1 MKVHY
6 ISRRPSVAF
15 CGRWLGLAMEST
27 YQFDKVTCLRCIRL
41 RGLEI
46 QRNVARKIQ
55 AKAAQ

>member
-6 ISRRPSVAF
+6 IGRNIDFAF
-15 CGRWLGLAMEST
+15 CGQWLSREKDST
-27 YQFDKVTCLRCIRL
+27 YQFDKVTCLRCVRL

>member
-6 ISRRPSVAF
+6 IGRIKLATF
-15 CGRWLGLAMEST
+15 CGRWLGQAMEST
-27 YQFDKVTCLRCIRL
+27 YQFDKVTCLRCIRR